1 MLAALTPGGTVSFF
15 AIAVLVVLAAAVAY
29 FAGRRAAPPALP
41 STGPSPEPSRVRHV
55 PDVDPQELA
64 RTAALRV
71 PSPEA
76 VTGGPDLLALHLV
89 DNAHRFHFVLNRDD
103 LWAVVLHPPATPAPL
118 GLTVPLNDPS
128 AQGLHEVLSN
138 LEERIRR
145 SGVLDLPPH
154 RAAEA
159 LQPDTLRAPSSRHV
173 RIVLRGAPS
182 WVSLY
187 EEGERLPAELL
198 TLLLDLRALGFAALV
213 PQHVQQQ
220 VRTPELLHFE
230 LIDEREEFRLAS
242 TRGKGLMLT
251 HRPPGAEKRHTYL
264 VSHADNGARLDLLH
278 QRLATLVDLHRVPNL
293 QPREPKLAMSPTAH
307 ESHPFVVRLLM
318 EGGKGW
324 ATCYEAGAQRSDGPP
339 PELEALERDVRTL
352 AEEQL
357 TQLAP
362 LARPDGA

>member
-1 MLAALTPGGTVSFF
+1 MLAALTQGKTVSLFVIIVLGVF
-15 AIAVLVVLAAAVAY
+15 IAYVVY
-29 FAGRRAAPPALP
+29 FAGRRSTSPALP
-41 STGPSPEPSRVRHV
+41 PASRSPEPSQVRHL

-71 PSPEA
+71 PAPDS
-76 VTGGPDLLALHLV
+76 VKGGPDLLALHIV

-103 LWAVVLHPPATPAPL
+103 ACAAVFHPPATPAPL
-118 GLTVPLNDPS
+118 GLTVPINDPS
-128 AQGLHEVLSN
+128 AEGLHEVLSN

-145 SGVLDLPPH
+145 SGMLELPPH

-159 LQPDTLRAPSSRHV
+159 LQPDTLHAPSTLHFRV
-173 RIVLRGAPS
+173 VLRGTPG
-182 WVSLY
+182 WTSLY
-187 EEGERLPAELL
+187 EEKDSLPVELL
-198 TLLLDLRALGFAALV
+198 TLLLDLRALSFVSLV
-213 PQHVQQQ
+213 PQPVQQQ

-230 LIDEREEFRLAS
+230 LINEQEEFRLAS

-264 VSHADNGARLDLLH
+264 VSHSDNGARLDLLH
-278 QRLATLVDLHRVPNL
+278 QRLATLVDLHRIPNVN
-293 QPREPKLAMSPTAH
+293 PREPKLAMSPSAH
-307 ESHPFVVRLLM
+307 ESHSFVVRLLM

-324 ATCYEAGAQRSDGPP
+324 ATCYTLPAHRFGLPS
-339 PELEALERDVRTL
+339 ELEALERDVRTL

-362 LARPDGA
+362 LARPGSA